1 MFNNNQYIPIKNNGN
16 IINIFQ
22 IQFIIVS
29 IFLLLIFKLFIP
41 QIDFFLFHFINDLLV
56 VFVTLTLILN
66 FSKIFKRWS
75 LKPIPIL
82 ISLIIANALSIL
94 IFNLSDSF
102 FNLINFNEEKLI
114 SSSNYFYE
122 IILFGYV
129 LTLLVISV
137 YIFIVYRHFF
147 FLSQT
152 KNLKTY
158 FNTFVIFIF
167 LSGITQ
173 FLDEYDNLKFIN
185 ITFTV
190 VAIIIIIF
198 NSNKTAWIAFLN
210 KKQKQNLMFIS
221 ILLLILFGINI
232 GSITSDNFYAKSV
245 EHFSPFIKQFTFLM
259 DICGVIYFLNLLFTT
274 IFHLPTAEAIDR
286 KTKEISSLQY
296 FSKLINQV
304 LDYDDLLNTIKE
316 LSLQIVNADISW
328 LLLNEN
334 EKNILYTQNIGYL
347 SAEKISEH
355 FLKNINSLDNNVIT
369 VLGTKINNAISIE
382 EKINQIVCVPLKSHN
397 KNNGYLFI
405 ARKNELP
412 FDDEDKK
419 SIETFAYY
427 ASIAIENSK
436 LMRESIEKERM
447 KKELEMARDMQQQ
460 LLPASIPQFSSFD
473 ISAMFIP
480 ANEVGGD
487 YYDIIKMDDGKF
499 YLAIGDVSGKGV
511 SAALLMANLQAFLK
525 SICKQNIPLEDAT
538 NLLNQ
543 LVSENVYEGKFITF
557 FWGIFDNNERTI
569 EFVNAGHNPPL
580 LINNEFKK
588 YLSTD
593 GMLLGVQPNLYRKEK
608 LLLQKGDLLIFYTDG
623 VTEAKN
629 INDEEFS
636 CERLEKLIMKEK
648 NSVNYFMKTSDEIL
662 FAIKSEL
669 EAFTKGQSQSDDI
682 TCVVIKV
689 N

>member
-1 MFNNNQYIPIKNNGN
+1 MFNHNQHITIKNNGN
-16 IINIFQ
+16 NINVFPVQFLII
-22 IQFIIVS
+22 S

-41 QIDFFLFHFINDLLV
+41 QIDFILFQLINELLV
-56 VFVTLTLILN
+56 LFVTITLIFN
-66 FSKIFKRWS
+66 FTKIFSRWS

-82 ISLIIANALSIL
+82 ISLIIANAISIL

-102 FNLINFNEEKLI
+102 FILINFNEEKLI

-137 YIFIVYRHFF
+137 YTFIVYRHFF

-152 KNLKTY
+152 KNLKIY
-158 FNTFVIFIF
+158 FNSFIIFIS
-167 LSGITQ
+167 LSSLTQ
-173 FLDEYDNLKFIN
+173 FLDKYDNLKFIN

-221 ILLLILFGINI
+221 ILLLILFGVNI
-232 GSITSDNFYAKSV
+232 GSITSDNFYAKSI

-259 DICGVIYFLNLLFTT
+259 DICGIIYFLNLLFTT

-334 EKNILYTQNIGYL
+334 EKSILYTQNISYL

-369 VLGTKINNAISIE
+369 VLGTKINNSISIE

-397 KNNGYLFI
+397 KSNGYLFI
-405 ARKNELP
+405 ARKNELL

-427 ASIAIENSK
+427 SSIAIENSK

-487 YYDIIKMDDGKF
+487 YYDIIKIDDNKF

-593 GMLLGVQPNLYRKEK
+593 GMLLGVQPTLYRKEK
-608 LLLQKGDLLIFYTDG
+608 LLLQKGDLLVFYTDG

-648 NSVNYFMKTSDEIL
+648 KSVNYFMKTSDEIL
-662 FAIKSEL
+662 ATIKSEL
-669 EAFTKGQSQSDDI
+669 ETFTTGQSQSDDI

>member
-1 MFNNNQYIPIKNNGN
+1 
-16 IINIFQ
+16 
-22 IQFIIVS
+22 
-29 IFLLLIFKLFIP
+29 
-41 QIDFFLFHFINDLLV
+41 
-56 VFVTLTLILN
+56 
-66 FSKIFKRWS
+66 
-75 LKPIPIL
+75 
-82 ISLIIANALSIL
+82 LSIL

>member
-221 ILLLILFGINI
+221 ILLLILFGVNI

-334 EKNILYTQNIGYL
+334 EKNILYNQNIGYL

>member
-152 KNLKTY
+152 KNLKIY

-167 LSGITQ
+167 LSSITQ